1 MRKST
6 TRRVNRKRVSRKR
19 VSRKRVSRRRMSRKR
34 VSRRRVSRK
43 RVSPFRAQRSA
54 LSRRRL
60 NYKITG
66 KIYPT
71 LGGATAFPSISYGTK
86 RFLER
91 EWFNIGFLL
100 YDAIKNNDI
109 ELIEYFLNDR
119 SININRDYIPG
130 RNALSDSYIYL
141 VRPARMAKILLKYGA
156 LANPT
161 DPIIAKA
168 IITLPRCDIE
178 LLISLLKAGGNP
190 NIPLDT
196 HVHPQWSRISK
207 GVDSMGDNPW
217 TDVIYQ
223 LHKYLPGPFTPLMYI
238 VFIINN
244 TSIRNSF
251 IKVLLDFGADTNYK
265 TKNGTT
271 VLFLALLD
279 GRDPSTIKLL
289 LDSGADPNIEIP
301 AFLAAEEYP
310 SWHRGIAYSRQIKKM
325 LNEYKSKLRSRCVD
339 TMRMIYALRSKDR
352 ALTRSLPGDNVR
364 NALDIITDPNLP
376 EDLRNLILIQ
386 AGLKKSHRGLDALV
400 RKYYAKHR
408 PPVYTWE
415 WDRNKRIDLGAKLD
429 SWTKDDDRR
438 TKALVDTGLPLTGRG
453 REKMSRGDNT
463 ATQAQIE
470 ELEKE
475 LATFSLFGSDDSSD

>member
-1 MRKST
+1 MSRRKS
-6 TRRVNRKRVSRKR
+6 RRIRKSRKKSKR
-19 VSRKRVSRRRMSRKR
+19 RTSEARKRVSRR
-34 VSRRRVSRK
+34 

-301 AFLAAEEYP
+301 AFLMAEEYP
-310 SWHRGIAYSRQIKKM
+310 SGTAYSRQVKKM

-376 EDLRNLILIQ
+376 EDLRNLILTQ
-386 AGLKKSHRGLDALV
+386 AGLKKSHSRGLDALV

-408 PPVYTWE
+408 PRPHTDTWE
-415 WDRNKRIDLGAKLD
+415 WDRNKRIELGTKLD
-429 SWTKDDDRR
+429 RWTKDDDRR
-438 TKALVDTGLPLTGRG
+438 TKALVDAGLPLTGRG
-453 REKMSRGDNT
+453 IINMSRGNT

-470 ELEKE
+470 KFEQE
-475 LATFSLFGSDDSSD
+475 